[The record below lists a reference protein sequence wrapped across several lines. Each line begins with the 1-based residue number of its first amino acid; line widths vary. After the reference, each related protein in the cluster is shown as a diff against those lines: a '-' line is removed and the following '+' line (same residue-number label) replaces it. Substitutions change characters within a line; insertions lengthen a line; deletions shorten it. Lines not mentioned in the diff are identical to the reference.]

1 MLFPFGEV
9 VILHRMVA
17 AGRDEYNVTIRTQ
30 QDTTFTQCPTWS
42 GPSTERND
50 NATQVIADRTV
61 VLPHGTG
68 VQPTDEITVLGLRY
82 SVLGQPAD
90 DTSPFTG
97 WAPGTVIELRR
108 VGG

>member
-1 MLFPFGEV
+1 MQFPYGVEV
-9 VILHRMVA
+9 VLHRMVPG
-17 AGRDEYNVTIRTQ
+17 GRDEYGATIRTD
-30 QDTTFTQCPTWS
+30 QDTTFTQCPTWA

-50 NATQVIADRTV
+50 NQTQVTADRTV
-61 VLPHGTG
+61 VLPHGTA
-68 VQPTDEITVLGLRY
+68 VKATDEITVQGLRY
-82 SVLGQPAD
+82 SVLGQPSD